1 MSVATTTQYW
11 NSRMNGADPT
21 GLTGN
26 FQDAWTAASGGGSA
40 SGGDWVITSG
50 TYTITPTTNTAYT
63 FVACLSYTTA
73 PDDDEVLVKLD
84 NGTHK
89 IEVKGTG
96 NGTSLKLVG
105 ATTVTVSNLD
115 LLLTENN
122 PVPLVLR
129 LTLDA
134 TGAAKMYVHEI
145 IQDDNAEDIF
155 SSVTGASGSSKII
168 QWGNTTG
175 NIKWSNVYYCKFGS
189 FTPEELMTSAFAQNA
204 VPRMGIAIVDLL
216 KNTQKIYLKSQV
228 PDSNIM
234 YGYDIS
240 SEMINRYTVPNIHV
254 IVPNIES
261 PAFDSLAGAKTSQN
275 YDVVVYV
282 TTRGTNY
289 ENAYRQGL
297 NILGEIFDELYT
309 KTGVSGTT
317 DSLISYNAEFD
328 TKMDDDETVCVH
340 TLNLTYMRRIDMRQ
354 R

>member
-1 MSVATTTQYW
+1 MAVATTTQYW
-11 NSRMNGADPT
+11 NSRMNGTDPT
-21 GLTGN
+21 GLTGY

-73 PDDDEVLVKLD
+73 PNNDEVLVKLD

-89 IEVKGTG
+89 VEVKGTG

-155 SSVTGASGSSKII
+155 SSVTGASGSSKTI
-168 QWGNTTG
+168 QWGNTSG
-175 NIKWSNVYYCKFGS
+175 NVKWANVYYSKFGA
-189 FTPEELMTSAFAQNA
+189 FTPEQLMTSDFAQDA

-216 KNTQKIYLKSQV
+216 KNTQKIYLKTQV
-228 PDSNIM
+228 SDANIL

-240 SEMINRYTVPNIHV
+240 SRMLNRYTTPNIHV
-254 IVPNIES
+254 LITGLDS
-261 PAFDSLAGAKTSQN
+261 PQFEALSGSKIKQN
-275 YDVVVYV
+275 YDVEIYV
-282 TTRGTNY
+282 TTKGTNY

-297 NILGEIFDELYT
+297 NIIGEIFDELYVN
-309 KTGVSGTT
+309 TGVLGTT
-317 DSLISYNAEFD
+317 DSLISYKAELD

-340 TLNLTYMRRIDMRQ
+340 TLTLTYMRLIDMRH